1 MTILTHDQLT
11 IQAQA
16 RELAET
22 VFKATAAQT
31 DATEAYR
38 WDNIAKLNAAGF
50 MGMTVPQAYGGR
62 GLGYLETTLVIEEM
76 AKACATMGRITV
88 EANMGAIGAIMAC
101 TTTIGTTLLTQN
113 LVQIAVT

>member
-1 MTILTHDQLT
+1 MTILTHEQLV

-31 DATEAYR
+31 DSTEAYP

-50 MGMTVPQAYGGR
+50 MGMTVP
-62 GLGYLETTLVIEEM
+62 
-76 AKACATMGRITV
+76 KA
-88 EANMGAIGAIMAC
+88 
-101 TTTIGTTLLTQN
+101 
-113 LVQIAVT
+113 